1 MCNQNQNIKLM
12 KQNQCAS
19 DKYSET
25 TSYIIR
31 WMQILFLSTCFTNEQ
46 KINVTDI
53 LFEQM
58 NIYHQFITQISLQK
72 LLITEFRETWYTAK

>member
-1 MCNQNQNIKLM
+1 MCNQNRNIKLM

-19 DKYSET
+19 DKYLET

-72 LLITEFRETWYTAK
+72 SFDNRI